1 MAREVD
7 LKSFLPGFVSEYREI
22 KEILRAEDPEIQT
35 MEDTA
40 NRARDCSF
48 ISHCGEDGAERFER
62 MMNIIPTSSDTLE
75 ERRARILI
83 RWNEAPPYTM
93 AALEKKLSAVCGSG
107 NFSIGGGLG
116 EYRLD
121 ISVTLCRA
129 GQVEELERL
138 LRKIV
143 PANLIVSVRNY
154 FNASPDLV
162 LYVGGAVR
170 QSATFV
176 IKGGEERVSG

>member
-7 LKSFLPGFVSEYREI
+7 LKGFLPGFVSEYREI
-22 KEILRAEDPEIQT
+22 KEILKAEEPELQKT
-35 MEDTA
+35 ENAAET
-40 NRARDCSF
+40 ARDCSF
-48 ISHCGEDGAERFER
+48 ISYCDENGAERFEN
-62 MMNIIPTSSDTLE
+62 MMNIFPSASDTLE

-83 RWNEAPPYTM
+83 RWNEAPPYTL
-93 AALEKKLSAVCGSG
+93 AALEKKLSAICGSG
-107 NFSIGGGLG
+107 EFSIGGDLG

-143 PANLIVSVRNY
+143 PANLVVSVRN
-154 FNASPDLV
+154 FLDQAPASR
-162 LYVGGAVR
+162 LYIGGAAR
-170 QSATFV
+170 QSVLFV
-176 IKGGEERVSG
+176 IGSEPLEP